1 MEEATK
7 AAKKAKAGKRPVFNC
22 KGNEHQFEHN
32 TAVHY
37 KVAKAITYLNWEDI
51 VKTQEALKQGRDLI
65 LKRQKLIK
73 LADSSVWLGCI

>member
-7 AAKKAKAGKRPVFNC
+7 AAKKAKAEKRPVFKC

-51 VKTQEALKQGRDLI
+51 VKTQDLI

-73 LADSSVWLGCI
+73 LADSGVWLGCT